1 MPAGD
6 SYARRKEPRDPQ
18 FSAFRPPAYR
28 HRRCPNNRARPQD
41 AAKGPLARRRR
52 LNPGLL
58 TNYDAREAVKA
69 ASPSEHAPAAAWTH
83 WVLNVLLAYFS
94 RSVCAERLGVYG
106 RILKGK
112 SHVPW
117 PEFAEASLSDFATAR
132 RAGQSCDARL
142 REAAT
147 HAPQPLDLGA
157 PAALRR
163 ALEAMERDQ

>member
-1 MPAGD
+1 
-6 SYARRKEPRDPQ
+6 
-18 FSAFRPPAYR
+18 
-28 HRRCPNNRARPQD
+28 
-41 AAKGPLARRRR
+41 
-52 LNPGLL
+52 
-58 TNYDAREAVKA
+58 
-69 ASPSEHAPAAAWTH
+69 
-83 WVLNVLLAYFS
+83 LAYFS